1 MTGSTQIYC
10 LEYSQR
16 DKLIHHTT
24 APTGLTNRSINFL
37 VAVSEEA
44 SSLLELVDFVVGSL
58 VFGAVGLYVGMRD
71 LESFQLLASRL
82 NFGQSRK
89 LAHIHFESGRVV
101 NLEDEI
107 GDDSHRLG
115 IAKKLKIAFHR
126 FSYRWGRGAKGQRP
140 RIEKL

>member
-1 MTGSTQIYC
+1 MDGLCIIWKLDSFFVWVDID
-10 LEYSQR
+10 LLSRVFSR

-24 APTGLTNRSINFL
+24 APTGLTNRSTNFL
-37 VAVSEEA
+37 VAVSAEA
-44 SSLLELVDFVVGSL
+44 SFLELVDFVVGSL

-101 NLEDEI
+101 NL
-107 GDDSHRLG
+107 
-115 IAKKLKIAFHR
+115 
-126 FSYRWGRGAKGQRP
+126 WN
-140 RIEKL
+140 

>member
-1 MTGSTQIYC
+1 VDGLCIIWKLDSFFVWVDID
-10 LEYSQR
+10 LLSRVFSR

-24 APTGLTNRSINFL
+24 APTGLTNRSTNFL
-37 VAVSEEA
+37 VAVSADAEA
-44 SSLLELVDFVVGSL
+44 SSFLEFVYFVVGSL

-101 NLEDEI
+101 NL
-107 GDDSHRLG
+107 
-115 IAKKLKIAFHR
+115 
-126 FSYRWGRGAKGQRP
+126 WN
-140 RIEKL
+140 